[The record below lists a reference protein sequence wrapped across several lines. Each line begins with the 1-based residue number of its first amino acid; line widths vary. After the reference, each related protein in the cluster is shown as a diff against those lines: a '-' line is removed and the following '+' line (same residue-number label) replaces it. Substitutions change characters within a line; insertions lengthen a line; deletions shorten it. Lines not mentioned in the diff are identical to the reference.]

1 MTIHRSTSKLRL
13 PGRTARAAL
22 LCALAGAGLWVAA
35 APSSASA
42 TTLGKAGGLKYV
54 KAEAPLAG
62 APNATRTTTTAMAP
76 CGRKRTATAAGGSI
90 TGSASASALSKLQP
104 GGHAAYGA
112 GWHFLQP
119 DETLQIFAVCAK
131 KRTISWDAN
140 IQPFPS
146 APSDLGLTSDCTAGH
161 VVGGGVLAPGA
172 GTDVVFINTT
182 MPVDD
187 GDGDS
192 IPDDGWRAFQHLFTG
207 TNASMLVYSECRKG
221 PAPAYRTLSAPVPAH
236 QPVTLNMA
244 CNGGH
249 VIGGGAVISGP
260 AADAHLAASLPI
272 DLQDADSVPD
282 DGWRA
287 TVSNDSSND
296 LTTTVHAICVS

>member
-1 MTIHRSTSKLRL
+1 VTIDRSTRKFRL
-13 PGRTARAAL
+13 PARAAL
-22 LCALAGAGLWVAA
+22 LCALAGTGLWVAA
-35 APSSASA
+35 GPSSATA

-54 KAEAPLAG
+54 EAEAPLAG
-62 APNATRTTTTAMAP
+62 APNATKTSTTATAP

-90 TGSASASALSKLQP
+90 TGSATASALSQLKPDGQ
-104 GGHAAYGA
+104 GAHGA
-112 GWHFLQP
+112 GWHLLQP

-131 KRTISWDAN
+131 KRTISWDAK
-140 IQPFPS
+140 IQAFPS
-146 APSDLGLTSDCTAGH
+146 APSDLGLTADCTEGH
-161 VVGGGVLAPGA
+161 VVGGGTIAAAP
-172 GTDVVFINTT
+172 TDAAFINTT

-187 GDGDS
+187 GDGDT

-207 TNASMLVYSECRKG
+207 TNVSMVVYSECRKG
-221 PAPAYRTLSAPVPAH
+221 PAPAYRTLSAPVPPH

-244 CNGGH
+244 CQGGH

-260 AADAHLAASLPI
+260 AGDAHLAASLPI
-272 DLQDADSVPD
+272 DLHDADSVPD

-287 TVSNDSSND
+287 TVSNDSSNT